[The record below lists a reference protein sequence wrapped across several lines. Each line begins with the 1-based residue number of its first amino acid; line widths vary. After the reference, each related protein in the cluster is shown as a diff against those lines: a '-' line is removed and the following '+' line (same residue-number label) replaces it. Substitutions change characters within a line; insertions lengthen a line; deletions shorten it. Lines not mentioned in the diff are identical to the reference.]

1 MRSLAVIAAFAAA
14 SALDLSAPAIHHDLV
29 NEINQAGLTW
39 KAGACH
45 DAPVPVAVGQP
56 LAACTKAAQHEWPAL
71 AFPHTDAGFRPL
83 AAGRA
88 NRISPSAT

>member
-45 DAPVPVAVGQP
+45 
-56 LAACTKAAQHEWPAL
+56 AAHAR
-71 AFPHTDAGFRPL
+71 HTDAGFLGPD
-83 AAGRA
+83 RA
-88 NRISPSAT
+88 RGELCLTFRLSTARTASHAPPQA